1 MVPALP
7 PPPRWQC
14 PLLLPYA
21 SPARSTSPPVS
32 TIAPSSTPKFHGCW
46 LHWVLLWSMGFV
58 WSIAITVALNF
69 FAMPLAVIYSGR
81 ELGWTA
87 HTLDSN
93 LGDHSLLLVG
103 DAIWCQHVLLE
114 SHYQLLD
121 NYAKFLEI
129 TRSGNSGIQDPQFT
143 QRFDSIGQYTS
154 TIITK
159 QNPNSRA
166 NI

>member
-1 MVPALP
+1 
-7 PPPRWQC
+7 
-14 PLLLPYA
+14 
-21 SPARSTSPPVS
+21 
-32 TIAPSSTPKFHGCW
+32 
-46 LHWVLLWSMGFV
+46 
-58 WSIAITVALNF
+58 
-69 FAMPLAVIYSGR
+69 MPLAVIYSGR

-103 DAIWCQHVLLE
+103 DAIRCQHVLLE